1 MKFHIRDIYYY
12 LDNNRYLAHQL
23 SEITIEKLRNIFIDN
38 QLTLFDEKKIKKK
51 LYEKYTYIFKKNNSK
66 LNEDKNL
73 QNKIT
78 IQCIEYIK
86 ENIFIFS
93 HDQLKLYTF
102 QEVENTSTLLSSKQL
117 KQIKDYF
124 DSHKNI
130 YKKVSYTIG
139 PQFFVSYFLSE
150 NVNKIVDK
158 VDLMYI
164 LYVICK
170 RNKINYL

>member
-73 QNKIT
+73 QNKI
-78 IQCIEYIK
+78 IEMEELEKFNGLPMTYLDSNDHQPM
-86 ENIFIFS
+86 ENHPMEKFCSFCEFC
-93 HDQLKLYTF
+93 LA
-102 QEVENTSTLLSSKQL
+102 
-117 KQIKDYF
+117 
-124 DSHKNI
+124 
-130 YKKVSYTIG
+130 
-139 PQFFVSYFLSE
+139 PQVQ
-150 NVNKIVDK
+150 
-158 VDLMYI
+158 
-164 LYVICK
+164 
-170 RNKINYL
+170 